1 MKLMKRIRRALG
13 GFTLREGWQ
22 GRMPLWVGGGGG
34 GSPALPDP
42 AMSIQTYFS
51 CLRVVSEDIA
61 KLPVRVYREGE
72 RGERQWLKGHQVS
85 TLLTR
90 RPNRDMTAQAF
101 RETLTHW
108 AMAWGNGFAKME
120 RSTSGEVVGLWPVHP
135 ARVTLHF
142 RVHEGYRYPIMYY
155 LLNGVEV
162 LFSDEIFHLKG
173 FGDGYMGYP
182 VTALAA
188 ETLGLASSARK
199 YARTFFDSGGRPSGV
214 ITVPTE
220 LGPEGRKTLR
230 EEWQHMHG
238 GAEKT
243 NRTAVLD
250 MGMKWEQVSIPPE
263 DSQMLETRKFQNR
276 EIAGWFRVP
285 IHKVGDIETITYNAM
300 EQMDRQYAEEALVPW
315 ARRWD
320 QETERKLLMDGDADA
335 VSVRHDFQGLLRGTN
350 RDRAEYQWKEFNMG
364 SLSVNEVRMSNDL
377 EPIEGGDRYYVAGN
391 MVPLGMTKPEM
402 EMKQKREVD
411 AT

>member
-1 MKLMKRIRRALG
+1 
-13 GFTLREGWQ
+13 
-22 GRMPLWVGGGGG
+22 
-34 GSPALPDP
+34 
-42 AMSIQTYFS
+42 
-51 CLRVVSEDIA
+51 
-61 KLPVRVYREGE
+61 
-72 RGERQWLKGHQVS
+72 
-85 TLLTR
+85 
-90 RPNRDMTAQAF
+90 
-101 RETLTHW
+101 
-108 AMAWGNGFAKME
+108 
-120 RSTSGEVVGLWPVHP
+120 
-135 ARVTLHF
+135 
-142 RVHEGYRYPIMYY
+142 
-155 LLNGVEV
+155 
-162 LFSDEIFHLKG
+162 
-173 FGDGYMGYP
+173 
-182 VTALAA
+182 
-188 ETLGLASSARK
+188 
-199 YARTFFDSGGRPSGV
+199 
-214 ITVPTE
+214 
-220 LGPEGRKTLR
+220 
-230 EEWQHMHG
+230 MHG